1 MAVAADALT
10 RSPLFEGLP
19 DDQMAEIRRIAVS
32 RQVKKGEIIFS
43 QGDAGNGFY
52 IVADGVVKVFTV
64 SVEGKEQIL
73 HILGDGE
80 PFGEVAVFTR
90 RPFPAH
96 TGALT
101 DCRLWYFPRAAFV
114 GLVESLPS
122 LSLNMIALL
131 CIRLHQF
138 AAQVESLSLKA
149 VPSRLAAY
157 LVYLAEEQKT
167 KDRVWLKISK
177 GQLASLLGT
186 IPETLSRVLARLSDQ
201 GIIVVDGKSIR
212 LTDIDALRDLSNQ

>member
-1 MAVAADALT
+1 MTIASAALT
-10 RSPLFEGLP
+10 HSPLFEGLP
-19 DDQMAEIRRIAVS
+19 DEQMAEIRRIAVS

-52 IVADGVVKVFTV
+52 IIAGGVVKVFTV
-64 SVEGKEQIL
+64 SAEGKEQIL
-73 HILGDGE
+73 HILSDGE
-80 PFGEVAVFTR
+80 PFGEVAVFTG

-96 TGALT
+96 AEALT

-114 GLVESLPS
+114 GLVENLPS

-157 LVYLAEEQKT
+157 LIYLAEEQKAE
-167 KDRVWLKISK
+167 DRVSLKISK
-177 GQLASLLGT
+177 GQLAGLLGT
-186 IPETLSRVLARLSDQ
+186 IPETLSRVLARLTDQ
-201 GIIVVDGKSIR
+201 GTISVDGKSIR
-212 LTDIDALRDLSNQ
+212 LRDIDALQELSGQ

>member
-1 MAVAADALT
+1 MTVSADVLT
-10 RSPLFEGLP
+10 HSPLFEGLP
-19 DDQMAEIRRIAVS
+19 DEQMAEIRRIAVS

-52 IVADGVVKVFTV
+52 IIAGGVVKVFTV
-64 SVEGKEQIL
+64 SAEGKEQIL
-73 HILGDGE
+73 HILSDGE
-80 PFGEVAVFTR
+80 PFGEVAVFTG

-96 TGALT
+96 AEALT

-114 GLVESLPS
+114 GLVENLPS

-157 LVYLAEEQKT
+157 LIYLAEEQKAE
-167 KDRVWLKISK
+167 DRVSLKISK
-177 GQLASLLGT
+177 GQLAGLLGT
-186 IPETLSRVLARLSDQ
+186 IPETLSRVLARLTDQ
-201 GIIVVDGKSIR
+201 GIIAVDGKSIR
-212 LTDIDALRDLSNQ
+212 LMDIGALRDLSGQ